1 MPGIFEPV
9 GDRVR
14 DAMKILLKISYLGTA
29 YCGYQ
34 VQPNGVSIQQRLNE
48 AALGVFGFPCDIVGC
63 SRTDSGVH
71 ANMFCATIARKGAE
85 SLETAIPIDRVPFA
99 LSAYLPQDICVYAAG
114 WVSDDFHARYDVVEK
129 EYIYR
134 FYNRPV
140 RDPFEEGRSAHV
152 PKPITR
158 EGLEKMRLA
167 AATLCGTHDFSA
179 YMAKG
184 SSVKSTVRTI
194 THADV
199 TRNGD
204 VIVFRV
210 AANGFLY
217 NMVRILAGTLLDVG
231 QEKITVEEFVA
242 VTEGCDR
249 SRAGAT
255 MPACGLY
262 LNRVIY

>member
-1 MPGIFEPV
+1 
-9 GDRVR
+9 
-14 DAMKILLKISYLGTA
+14 MKILVKISYDGTA

-34 VQPNGVSIQQRLNE
+34 VQPNGVSIQQKLNG
-48 AALGVFGFPCDIVGC
+48 AALAVFGFACDIVGC

-71 ANMFCATIARKGAE
+71 ANMFCATIAQKGE
-85 SLETAIPIDRVPFA
+85 EFLETAIPIDRVPLA
-99 LSAYLPQDICVYAAG
+99 LSAYLPNDICVYDAE
-114 WVSDDFHARYDVVEK
+114 WVADGFHARYDVLEK

-134 FYNRPV
+134 FYNRAV
-140 RDPFEEGRSAHV
+140 RDPFEEGRAAHI
-152 PKPITR
+152 PKPITDS
-158 EGLEKMRLA
+158 GLENMRLA
-167 AATLCGTHDFSA
+167 AATLCGTQDFSA

-194 THADV
+194 TRADV
-199 TRNGD
+199 TRIGD

-217 NMVRILAGTLLDVG
+217 NMVRILAGTLLAVG
-231 QEKITVEEFVA
+231 QEKMTVEEFVA
-242 VTEGCDR
+242 VTAGCDR